1 MSVLAALSSI
11 PSTSYSHPIEAPP
24 ANAHKLNP
32 YLPLPASTS
41 PTVLFTNA
49 TFLHSIPT
57 SSLNKTV
64 VHVFDAEEI
73 VSPKG
78 ANAVSLISRSAQGA
92 YDHALLALRLAQ
104 DEDAVVYH
112 FIPSGLE
119 GEIQEA
125 EDVSAW
131 LSGSLGTPKIAQGEE
146 AEVSSEARLATA
158 FDAISLSLLKFTRR
172 PQRPFIHNKAESSR
186 LVVNF
191 LPSAVEAENVV
202 EVVLA
207 IPAPKEKLSSSL
219 AGVKEVVVVEAGS
232 GKYGPSWASVVDALE
247 ESDVSIRSVLV
258 GASASSSEITSAIS
272 GEAPITRVGKPLSYS
287 IPSKSVAIPSPEAA
301 YTELLAAS
309 PSPLEILNDPRH
321 LATNESTSPLYA
333 FGKAVAIRRDRA
345 RLVELAKKVLKGAN
359 TKPAVHEALSAWLL
373 VRDEKKGAA
382 EAGQKVEAAIG
393 SAEGEEKEIVE
404 LGKKGLWEKRALW
417 IVISN
422 SWAADLASSGLH
434 HALASGLDIN
444 LLVYETAASPF
455 SPNAPAQPPKERKKD
470 LALYALNMGDVYV
483 ASVAV
488 YADYAGV
495 LNAMREAETY
505 SGPGLVLAYLPW
517 GEKEDGQAV
526 SATEKA
532 GALERLRETKR
543 AVSGGW
549 WPMFRWNPS
558 AADDKR
564 FSLDSSYVKAALSE
578 FLDRQSHLSQLTL
591 ATPAIDSSVTASA
604 GTDLVAAR
612 KEKARKAYDALLNSL
627 DGPGLLVLVASD
639 GGNAEK
645 LAKRLVGRAKMRGVG
660 ASLRVLDEVA
670 ENAVETLSQEANV
683 LFITSTA
690 GQGESPLNGR
700 EFTKALGKISSSEE
714 LKETKV
720 AVFGMG
726 DSHYW
731 PRPEDAGYYNKPARD
746 LFPKLMSVGCQE
758 LLPLG
763 LGDDSDPDGVQ
774 TAYKPFE
781 AALWRALGVDSVE
794 VVEEKEEVVANEHI
808 KIASDY
814 LRGTILEG
822 LEDKSTGAISA
833 SDAQLTKFHGTYM
846 QDDRDIRE
854 SLKAQGLE
862 PAYSFMIRVR
872 MPAGVCNAQQW
883 LEMDAI
889 ADEHGNSTF
898 KLTTRQT
905 FQFHGIIKSHLKK
918 AMQAINKSLLD
929 TIAACGDVNRNIQC
943 TVNPALSKTHETVY
957 NFAKDVSEHLLP
969 STNAYHEIW
978 LDKKKVSGDAVQHLS
993 ADHEPL
999 YGPYYL
1005 PRKFK
1010 IAVAVPP
1017 DNAVDV
1023 FTNDVGFIAIVEN
1036 GEVVGYNVSAG
1047 GGMGVTHGNK
1057 KTYPRLG
1064 TVLGFITPEE
1074 GKKVSESIMLVQ
1086 RDNGNRQ
1093 DRKNARLKYT
1103 VDRLGFPKFK
1113 SLVEER
1119 WGQKFAPARDYHFDS
1134 NLDHYGWQQGHDGKW
1149 HFTMFIENGRVEDN
1163 AKHQFKSGLKDIAKV
1178 HKGTFRLTAN
1188 QHLIL
1193 SDIAPEDLDEMKR
1206 LLNKWGLDHIDHS
1219 GVRLSSSACVAFP
1232 TCGLAMAE
1240 SERYLPVLID
1250 KVEKICEE
1258 AGIRNDALVM
1268 RMTGCPN
1275 GCARPWAAE
1284 IAFVGKAPGAY
1295 MVMLGG
1301 SHLGTRL
1308 NKPFLESATEPEIL
1322 AVLKPMIK
1330 RWALERHEGERFGD
1344 WTIRAGYIKPTTEG
1358 MNFWDDSFPSQ
1369 QVQAPAIAA

>member
-1 MSVLAALSSI
+1 MSVLAAISSL
-11 PSTSYSHPIEAPP
+11 PATSYYHPIAQVPTG
-24 ANAHKLNP
+24 ASKLNP
-32 YLPLPASTS
+32 YLPLPQSST

-49 TFLHSIPT
+49 NLLHSLPT
-57 SSLNKTV
+57 ASLSRTV

-73 VSPKG
+73 VTPKG
-78 ANAVSLISRSAQGA
+78 ANAVSLISRSSQGA
-92 YDHALLALRLAQ
+92 YDHALLSLRLAQ
-104 DEDAVVYH
+104 DTDAVVYH

-119 GEIQEA
+119 GEIRTL
-125 EDVSAW
+125 EDAPTW
-131 LSGSLGTPKIAQGEE
+131 LSGPCDAPKLSNGDGAEPSAEAKLIAAYE
-146 AEVSSEARLATA
+146 S
-158 FDAISLSLLKFTRR
+158 INLSLLKLTRR

-191 LPSAVEAENVV
+191 LPSPVKAENIID
-202 EVVLA
+202 VVLA

-219 AGVKEVVVVEAGS
+219 SGVQEVVVVEAGS
-232 GKYGPSWASVVDALE
+232 GKYGPAWASVVDALE
-247 ESDVSIRSVLV
+247 GADVTIRSVLV
-258 GASASSSEITSAIS
+258 GASTSSEEISTAIT
-272 GEAPITRVGKPLSYS
+272 GNAPITRIGKPLSYN
-287 IPSKSVAIPSPEAA
+287 IPSNAVTVPSPEST
-301 YTELLAAS
+301 YTELLASS
-309 PSPLEILNDPRH
+309 PSPLEVLNDPSH
-321 LATNESTSPLYA
+321 LAANESTSPLYA
-333 FGKAVAIRRDRA
+333 FGKAVAIRKERA
-345 RLVELAKKVLKGAN
+345 RLVELAKKVLKAPN
-359 TKPAVHEALSAWLL
+359 TRPEVHEALSAWLL

-382 EAGQKVEAAIG
+382 EAGKKVEAAIG
-393 SAEGEEKEIVE
+393 AGKGDENEIVE
-404 LGKKGLWEKRALW
+404 LGQKGHWEKRALW

-422 SWAADLASSGLH
+422 SWAVDLASSGLH

-495 LNAMREAETY
+495 LNAMREAENY

-526 SATEKA
+526 SDNENA
-532 GALERLRETKR
+532 GPLERLRETKR

-558 AADDKR
+558 LPDEKR
-564 FSLDSSYVKAALSE
+564 FSLDSSHIKAALSE

-591 ATPAIDSSVTASA
+591 ATPAIDPSVTSSA
-604 GTDLVAAR
+604 GTELLAAR

-627 DGPGLLVLVASD
+627 DGPGLLVLYASD

-645 LAKRLVGRAKMRGVG
+645 LAKRLVGRAKMRGVS

-670 ENAVETLSQEANV
+670 GSIVETLSQEQNV
-683 LFITSTA
+683 LIVTSTA

-700 EFTKALGKISSSEE
+700 EFTKALSKLSSADEF
-714 LKETKV
+714 KETKV

-746 LFPKLMSVGCQE
+746 LFPKLISLGCQE

-763 LGDDSDPDGVQ
+763 LGDDSDPDGIQ
-774 TAYKPFE
+774 TGYKPFE
-781 AALWRALGVDSVE
+781 ASLWRALGVDSVE
-794 VVEEKEEVVANEHI
+794 VTEEKEEVVANEHI

-822 LEDKSTGAISA
+822 LADKSTGAISA

-872 MPAGVCNAQQW
+872 MPGGVCSAKQW
-883 LEMDAI
+883 LDMDRI
-889 ADEHGNSTF
+889 SDEHGNGTF

-905 FQFHGIIKSHLKK
+905 FQFHGVIKSHLKS

-943 TVNPALSKTHETVY
+943 TVNPSLSKTHATVY
-957 NFAKDVSEHLLP
+957 EFSKAISEHLLP
-969 STNAYHEIW
+969 ATNAYHEIW
-978 LDKKKVSGDAVQHLS
+978 LDKKKISGDAVQPFDS
-993 ADHEPL
+993 DSEPL

-1010 IAVAVPP
+1010 IAIAVPP

-1036 GEVVGYNVSAG
+1036 DEVIGYNVSVG

-1064 TVLGFITPEE
+1064 DVIGFITPED
-1074 GKKVSESIMLVQ
+1074 GKKVAESIMLVQ
-1086 RDNGNRQ
+1086 RDHGNRQ

-1103 VDRLGFPKFK
+1103 VDRLGLPKFK
-1113 SLVEER
+1113 ALVEER
-1119 WGQKFAPARDYHFDS
+1119 WGKKFAPARTYHFDS
-1134 NLDHYGWQQGHDGKW
+1134 NLDHYGWTEGYDGKW

-1163 AKHQFKSGLKDIAKV
+1163 SRHQFKAGLREIASV

-1193 SDIAPEDLDEMKR
+1193 SDVAPEDLDEMKR
-1206 LLNKWGLDHIDHS
+1206 LLAKWGLDNLDHS

-1258 AGIRNDALVM
+1258 AGVKSDDLVM

-1284 IAFVGKAPGAY
+1284 VAFVGKAPGSY
-1295 MVMLGG
+1295 MMMLGG
-1301 SHLGTRL
+1301 NHLGTRL
-1308 NKPFLESATEPEIL
+1308 NKPFLESASEPEIL

-1344 WTIRAGYIKPTTEG
+1344 WTIRAGYIKPTTHG
-1358 MNFWDDSFPSQ
+1358 TTFWEDAFPA
-1369 QVQAPAIAA
+1369 QAGTTVTA